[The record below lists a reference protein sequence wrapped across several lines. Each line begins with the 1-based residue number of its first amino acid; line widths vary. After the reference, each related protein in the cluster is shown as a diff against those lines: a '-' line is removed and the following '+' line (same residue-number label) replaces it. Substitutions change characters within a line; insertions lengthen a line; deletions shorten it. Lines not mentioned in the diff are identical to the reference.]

1 MRDVELE
8 QKIKDLIDG
17 LKGICNAYGLSGD
30 GNEYKIISQSFLYK
44 FLNDKFIHDV
54 CEVEPEL
61 KNANNLQDS
70 LFRKTEDKY
79 EILMAKLGGG
89 TAKLKPTQLISYL
102 YAQQN
107 VDDFY
112 KNFNETLNDIAVQNS
127 GTFSVHTASNKNV
140 LLFDANL
147 FNVITD
153 EDKRDDAARAVI
165 NRLSEN
171 RFDFVEAFGHGFDFF
186 STIFEYLIKDYNTNG
201 GGTYAEYYTPHS
213 VARIIAKI
221 LVNGNENLQD
231 QKVLDPSAGSGTLLM
246 NIAHEIG
253 IDRCSVYS
261 QDISQKSSNLLRLNL
276 ILNNLAHSIT
286 NVVEGNTLTAP
297 KHTGKK
303 FDFIVSNPPFGL
315 RKNAY
320 EDSYN
325 EINNN
330 PVWSERFFAGI
341 PNLPKEDNDKSKAN
355 VYLLFLQHVLWMMS
369 DSGKAAIVVPTGFIT
384 AHNTIEKKIRKQL
397 IEKKWLKGVVSMP
410 SYIFANTGTNVSV
423 IFIDKTNKDD
433 TVTLVDASKLG
444 EKIKEGKN
452 QRTIIRAEE
461 EQKIIDAFLNMEAIE
476 NFSVKVGYNEIK
488 EKDYS
493 LSAGPYFDVKIEH
506 VDITEEELWKRVN
519 AYKNSLTEQFSKNER
534 LEKCILEQMER
545 IKNANR

>member
-61 KNANNLQDS
+61 KNADNLQDA
-70 LFRKTEDKY
+70 LFEKTEDEY

-221 LVNGNENLQD
+221 LVNNNKDLLD
-231 QKVLDPSAGSGTLLM
+231 QRVLDPSAGSGTLLM

-253 IDRCSVYS
+253 TDRCSVYS

-297 KHTGKK
+297 KHIDKK

-315 RKNAY
+315 RKSAY

-325 EINNN
+325 EILNN
-330 PVWSERFFAGI
+330 PVWSERFFAGV
-341 PNLPKEDNDKSKAN
+341 PNLPKKDDDKSKAN
-355 VYLLFLQHVLWMMS
+355 VYLLFLQHVIWMTS
-369 DSGKAAIVVPTGFIT
+369 DNGKAAIVVPTGFIT
-384 AHNTIEKKIRKQL
+384 AHNTIEKKIRERL

-410 SYIFANTGTNVSV
+410 SNIFANTGTNVSV
-423 IFIDKTNKDD
+423 IFIDKTNKNNK
-433 TVTLVDASKLG
+433 VTLVDASKLG
-444 EKIKEGKN
+444 EVVKEGKN
-452 QRTIIRAEE
+452 QRTVLNKEE
-461 EQKIIDAFLNMEAIE
+461 EQQIINAFLGAEE
-476 NFSVKVGYNEIK
+476 VDDFSVKVSYDEIK
-488 EKDYS
+488 EKNYS
-493 LSAGPYFDVKIEH
+493 LSAGQYFEVKIEY
-506 VDITEEELWKRVN
+506 VDITAEEFQKQIDSH
-519 AYKNSLTEQFSKNER
+519 AASL
-534 LEKCILEQMER
+534 LEKRQEGAELEKRILDQLGRLKYEG
-545 IKNANR
+545 

>member
-17 LKGICNAYGLSGD
+17 LKGICNSYGLSGD
-30 GNEYKIISQSFLYK
+30 PSEYKIISQSFLYK

-54 CEVEPEL
+54 CEVEPDL
-61 KNANNLQDS
+61 KTADNFQDA
-70 LFRKTEDKY
+70 LFKKTEDEY

-147 FNVITD
+147 FNAITD

-201 GGTYAEYYTPHS
+201 GGNYAEYYTPHS

-221 LVNGNENLQD
+221 LVNGNKDLLD

-253 IDRCSVYS
+253 TDRCSVYS

-276 ILNNLAHSIT
+276 ILNNLTHSIA
-286 NVVEGNTLTAP
+286 NVVEGNTITNPAHID
-297 KHTGKK
+297 KRGK
-303 FDFIVSNPPFGL
+303 FDFIVSNPPFKVDFSEY
-315 RKNAY
+315 RDQVANNQAY
-320 EDSYN
+320 ND
-325 EINNN
+325 
-330 PVWSERFFAGI
+330 RFFAGI
-341 PNLPKEDNDKSKAN
+341 PTIPSKKKESMAI
-355 VYLLFLQHVLWMMS
+355 YLLFIQHIMWMLA

-384 AHNTIEKKIRKQL
+384 AQSGIEKTIRERL
-397 IEKKWLKGVVSMP
+397 VEKKWLKGVVSMP
-410 SYIFANTGTNVSV
+410 SNIFATTGTNVSV
-423 IFIDKTNKDD
+423 IFIDKTNQNDK
-433 TVTLVDASKLG
+433 VTLVDASELG
-444 EKIKEGKN
+444 DKIKEGKN
-452 QRTIIRAEE
+452 QRTVLKKEE
-461 EQKIIDAFLNMEAIE
+461 EKKIIDAFLDTEEIE
-476 NFSVKVGYNEIK
+476 GFSVKVGYDDIK
-488 EKDYS
+488 TKGYS
-493 LSAGPYFDVKIEH
+493 LSAGQYFEIKIT
-506 VDITEEELWKRVN
+506 VSELT
-519 AYKNSLTEQFSKNER
+519 AEQFNER
-534 LEKCILEQMER
+534 ISGLKEDLRTLSTKGSNLEKEINDSLEKIQY
-545 IKNANR
+545 A

>member
-17 LKGICNAYGLSGD
+17 LKGICNSYGLSGD

-54 CEVEPEL
+54 CEIELEL
-61 KNANNLQDS
+61 KNVDNLQEA
-70 LFRKTEDKY
+70 LFQKTEDEY

-201 GGTYAEYYTPHS
+201 GGNYAEYYTPHS

-221 LVNGNENLQD
+221 LVNGNKDLLN

-253 IDRCSVYS
+253 TDRCSVYS

-276 ILNNLAHSIT
+276 ILNNLTHSIA
-286 NVVEGNTLTAP
+286 NVVEGNTITNPAHID
-297 KHTGKK
+297 KRGK
-303 FDFIVSNPPFGL
+303 FDFIVSNPPFKVDFSEY
-315 RKNAY
+315 RDQVANNRAY
-320 EDSYN
+320 ND
-325 EINNN
+325 
-330 PVWSERFFAGI
+330 RFFAGI
-341 PNLPKEDNDKSKAN
+341 PTIPSKKKESMAI
-355 VYLLFLQHVLWMMS
+355 YLLFIQHIMWMLA

-384 AHNTIEKKIRKQL
+384 AQSGIEKTIRERL

-410 SYIFANTGTNVSV
+410 SNIFATTGTNVSV
-423 IFIDKTNKDD
+423 IFIDKTNQNEK
-433 TVTLVDASKLG
+433 VTLVDASEFG
-444 EKIKEGKN
+444 DKIKEGKN
-452 QRTIIRAEE
+452 QRTVLKKEE
-461 EQKIIDAFLNMEAIE
+461 EKKIIDAFLDTEEIE
-476 NFSVKVGYNEIK
+476 GFSIKVGYDDIK
-488 EKDYS
+488 TKGYS
-493 LSAGPYFDVKIEH
+493 LSAGQYFEIKIT
-506 VDITEEELWKRVN
+506 VSELT
-519 AYKNSLTEQFSKNER
+519 TEQFNER
-534 LEKCILEQMER
+534 ISGLKEDLRTLSTKGSNLEKEINDSLEKIQY
-545 IKNANR
+545 A

>member
-1 MRDVELE
+1 MPTICKIHYLE
-8 QKIKDLIDG
+8 
-17 LKGICNAYGLSGD
+17 
-30 GNEYKIISQSFLYK
+30 
-44 FLNDKFIHDV
+44 
-54 CEVEPEL
+54 
-61 KNANNLQDS
+61 
-70 LFRKTEDKY
+70 TEDKY

>member
-70 LFRKTEDKY
+70 LFKKTEDEY

-221 LVNGNENLQD
+221 LVNNNENLLD

-253 IDRCSVYS
+253 TDRCSVYS

-297 KHTGKK
+297 KHTDKK

-325 EINNN
+325 EIKNNA
-330 PVWSERFFAGI
+330 VWSERFFAGV
-341 PNLPKEDNDKSKAN
+341 PNLPKKDDDKSKAS
-355 VYLLFLQHVLWMMS
+355 VYLLFLQHVLWML
-369 DSGKAAIVVPTGFIT
+369 DKNGKAAIVVPTGFLT
-384 AHNTIEKKIRKQL
+384 APNKIEKSIR
-397 IEKKWLKGVVSMP
+397 EKLVNNKWLKGVVSMP
-410 SYIFANTGTNVSV
+410 SNIFANTGTNVSV
-423 IFIDKTNKDD
+423 IFIDKTRAEDHCI
-433 TVTLVDASKLG
+433 LVDAAKLG
-444 EKIKEGKN
+444 TTIKDGKN
-452 QRTIIRAEE
+452 QRTILDKSE
-461 EQKIIDAFLNMEAIE
+461 EQRIIDTINSETVVN
-476 NFSVKVGYNEIK
+476 NFSIVVNYDEIRNKNLSFAAGQYFPIIIKYNEMPTSEFNKKIETYK
-488 EKDYS
+488 NELETLSEQNKALESDIINS
-493 LSAGPYFDVKIEH
+493 LSKVKY
-506 VDITEEELWKRVN
+506 DL
-519 AYKNSLTEQFSKNER
+519 
-534 LEKCILEQMER
+534 
-545 IKNANR
+545 

>member
-61 KNANNLQDS
+61 KNADNLQDA
-70 LFRKTEDKY
+70 LFKKTEDEY

-89 TAKLKPTQLISYL
+89 TARLKPTQLISYL

-221 LVNGNENLQD
+221 LVNNNENLLD

-253 IDRCSVYS
+253 TDRCSVYS

-297 KHTGKK
+297 KHTDKK

-325 EINNN
+325 EIKNNA
-330 PVWSERFFAGI
+330 VWSERFFAGV
-341 PNLPKEDNDKSKAN
+341 PNLPKKDDDKSKAN

-369 DSGKAAIVVPTGFIT
+369 DNGKAAIVVPTGFIT
-384 AHNTIEKKIRKQL
+384 AHNTIERKIRERL
-397 IEKKWLKGVVSMP
+397 VEKKWLKGVVSMP
-410 SYIFANTGTNVSV
+410 SNIFATTGTNVSV
-423 IFIDKTNKDD
+423 IFIDKTNQNNE
-433 TVTLVDASKLG
+433 VTLVDASKLG
-444 EKIKEGKN
+444 DKIKEGKN
-452 QRTIIRAEE
+452 QKTVLRKEEE
-461 EQKIIDAFLNMEAIE
+461 EQIIDAFLDTKTIDD
-476 NFSVKVGYNEIK
+476 FSIKVDYDEIK
-488 EKDYS
+488 DKDYS
-493 LSAGPYFDVKIEH
+493 FSAGQYFEVKIQYPVLTKGDFDKKISLSKDE
-506 VDITEEELWKRVN
+506 IN
-519 AYKNSLTEQFSKNER
+519 ALFDKNSELQKQINNS
-534 LEKCILEQMER
+534 LDGLI
-545 IKNANR
+545 

>member
-17 LKGICNAYGLSGD
+17 LKGICNSYGLSGD
-30 GNEYKIISQSFLYK
+30 PSEYKIISQSFLYK

-54 CEVEPEL
+54 CEVEPDL
-61 KNANNLQDS
+61 KTADNFQDA
-70 LFRKTEDKY
+70 LFKKTEDEY

-127 GTFSVHTASNKNV
+127 GTFSVHTASNKNA

-147 FNVITD
+147 FNAITD

-201 GGTYAEYYTPHS
+201 GGNYAEYYTPHS

-221 LVNGNENLQD
+221 LVNGNKDLLD

-253 IDRCSVYS
+253 TDRCSVYS

-276 ILNNLAHSIT
+276 ILNNLTHSIA
-286 NVVEGNTLTAP
+286 NVVEGNTITNPAHID
-297 KHTGKK
+297 KRGK
-303 FDFIVSNPPFGL
+303 FDFIVSNPPFKVDFSEY
-315 RKNAY
+315 RDQVANNQAY
-320 EDSYN
+320 ND
-325 EINNN
+325 
-330 PVWSERFFAGI
+330 RFFAGI
-341 PNLPKEDNDKSKAN
+341 PTIPSKKKESMAI
-355 VYLLFLQHVLWMMS
+355 YLLFIQHIMWMLA

-384 AHNTIEKKIRKQL
+384 AQSGIEKTIRERL
-397 IEKKWLKGVVSMP
+397 VEKKWLKGVVSMP
-410 SYIFANTGTNVSV
+410 SNIFATTGTNVSV
-423 IFIDKTNKDD
+423 IFIDKTNQNDK
-433 TVTLVDASKLG
+433 VTLVDASELG
-444 EKIKEGKN
+444 DKIKEGKN
-452 QRTIIRAEE
+452 QRTVLKKEE
-461 EQKIIDAFLNMEAIE
+461 EKKIIDAFLDTEEIE
-476 NFSVKVGYNEIK
+476 GFSVKVGYDDIK
-488 EKDYS
+488 TKGYS
-493 LSAGPYFDVKIEH
+493 LSAGQYFEIKIT
-506 VDITEEELWKRVN
+506 VSELT
-519 AYKNSLTEQFSKNER
+519 TEQFNER
-534 LEKCILEQMER
+534 ISGLKEDLRTLSTKGSNLEKEINDSLEKIQY
-545 IKNANR
+545 A

>member
-70 LFRKTEDKY
+70 LFKKTEDEY

-221 LVNGNENLQD
+221 LVNNNENLLD

-253 IDRCSVYS
+253 TDRCSVYS

-297 KHTGKK
+297 KHTDKK

-325 EINNN
+325 EIKNNA
-330 PVWSERFFAGI
+330 VWSERFFAGV
-341 PNLPKEDNDKSKAN
+341 PNLPKKDDDKSKAN

-369 DSGKAAIVVPTGFIT
+369 DNGKAAIVVPTGFIT
-384 AHNTIEKKIRKQL
+384 AHNTIERKIRERL
-397 IEKKWLKGVVSMP
+397 VEKRWLKGVVSMP
-410 SYIFANTGTNVSV
+410 SNIFANTGTNVSV
-423 IFIDKTNKDD
+423 LFIDKSNRDSA
-433 TVTLVDASKLG
+433 VTLVDASKLG
-444 EKIKEGKN
+444 KVIKEGKN
-452 QRTIIRAEE
+452 QKTVLSLDEE
-461 EQKIIDAFLNMEAIE
+461 EQIIKAFNSNEAIE
-476 NFSVKVGYNEIK
+476 DFSVHPTIEDIK
-488 EKDYS
+488 EKNYS
-493 LSAGPYFDVKIEH
+493 LSAGQYFEVKIEH
-506 VDITEEELWKRVN
+506 TDISADAFTEKMNGFQKSLEEKFQKGHELEKKIV
-519 AYKNSLTEQFSKNER
+519 EQFKE
-534 LEKCILEQMER
+534 LKLQ
-545 IKNANR
+545 

>member
-1 MRDVELE
+1 MRDIELE

-61 KNANNLQDS
+61 KNADNLQDA
-70 LFRKTEDKY
+70 LFKKTEDEY

-221 LVNGNENLQD
+221 LVNNNKDLLD

-253 IDRCSVYS
+253 TDRCSVYS

-297 KHTGKK
+297 KHTDKK

-325 EINNN
+325 EVKNNTA
-330 PVWSERFFAGI
+330 WSERFFAGI
-341 PNLPKEDNDKSKAN
+341 PNLPKKDDDKSKAN

-369 DSGKAAIVVPTGFIT
+369 DRGKAAIVVPTGFIT
-384 AHNTIEKKIRKQL
+384 AHNTIERKIRERL
-397 IEKKWLKGVVSMP
+397 VEKKWLKGVVSMP
-410 SYIFANTGTNVSV
+410 SNIFATTGTNVSV
-423 IFIDKTNKDD
+423 IFIDKTNQDD
-433 TVTLVDASKLG
+433 KVTLVDASKLG
-444 EKIKEGKN
+444 DKIKEGKN
-452 QRTIIRAEE
+452 QKTVLRKEEE
-461 EQKIIDAFLNMEAIE
+461 EQIINAFLDSKTIE
-476 NFSVKVGYNEIK
+476 DFSIKVDYDEIK
-488 EKDYS
+488 DKDYS
-493 LSAGPYFDVKIEH
+493 FSAGQYFEVKIQYP
-506 VDITEEELWKRVN
+506 VLTKDDFDKKI
-519 AYKNSLTEQFSKNER
+519 NSFKNE
-534 LEKCILEQMER
+534 LNTLFA
-545 IKNANR
+545 KNDEFQKQINDGLDGLSQ

>member
-17 LKGICNAYGLSGD
+17 LKGICNSYGLSGD
-30 GNEYKIISQSFLYK
+30 PSEYKIISQSFLYK

-61 KNANNLQDS
+61 KNVDNLQDA
-70 LFRKTEDKY
+70 LFKKTEDEY

-221 LVNGNENLQD
+221 LVNNNENLLD

-253 IDRCSVYS
+253 TDRCSVYS

-276 ILNNLAHSIT
+276 ILNNLAHSIA
-286 NVVEGNTLTAP
+286 NVVEGNTITNPAHID
-297 KHTGKK
+297 KRGK
-303 FDFIVSNPPFGL
+303 FDFIVSNPPFKVDFSEY
-315 RKNAY
+315 RDQVAENSAY
-320 EDSYN
+320 N
-325 EINNN
+325 
-330 PVWSERFFAGI
+330 ERFFAGVPTI
-341 PNLPKEDNDKSKAN
+341 PGKKKESMAI
-355 VYLLFLQHVLWMMS
+355 YLLFIQHIMWMLA

-384 AHNTIEKKIRKQL
+384 AQSRIEKAIR
-397 IEKKWLKGVVSMP
+397 
-410 SYIFANTGTNVSV
+410 
-423 IFIDKTNKDD
+423 
-433 TVTLVDASKLG
+433 
-444 EKIKEGKN
+444 
-452 QRTIIRAEE
+452 
-461 EQKIIDAFLNMEAIE
+461 
-476 NFSVKVGYNEIK
+476 
-488 EKDYS
+488 
-493 LSAGPYFDVKIEH
+493 
-506 VDITEEELWKRVN
+506 
-519 AYKNSLTEQFSKNER
+519 ER
-534 LEKCILEQMER
+534 LVEKNGL
-545 IKNANR
+545 KA

>member
-1 MRDVELE
+1 MRDIELE

-17 LKGICNAYGLSGD
+17 LKGICNSYELSGD
-30 GNEYKIISQSFLYK
+30 PSEYKIISQSFLYK

-54 CEVEPEL
+54 CEVEPDL
-61 KNANNLQDS
+61 KTADNFQDT
-70 LFRKTEDKY
+70 LFKKTEDEY
-79 EILMAKLGGG
+79 EILMAKLGGD

-147 FNVITD
+147 FNAITD

-201 GGTYAEYYTPHS
+201 GGNYAEYYTPHS

-221 LVNGNENLQD
+221 LVNGNKDLLD

-253 IDRCSVYS
+253 TDRCSVYS

-276 ILNNLAHSIT
+276 ILNNLTHSIA
-286 NVVEGNTLTAP
+286 NVVEGNTITNPAHID
-297 KHTGKK
+297 KRGK
-303 FDFIVSNPPFGL
+303 FDFIVSNPPFKVDFSEY
-315 RKNAY
+315 RDQVANNQAY
-320 EDSYN
+320 ND
-325 EINNN
+325 
-330 PVWSERFFAGI
+330 RFFAGI
-341 PNLPKEDNDKSKAN
+341 PTIPSKKKESMAI
-355 VYLLFLQHVLWMMS
+355 YLLFIQHIMWMLA

-384 AHNTIEKKIRKQL
+384 AQSGIEKTIRERL
-397 IEKKWLKGVVSMP
+397 VEKKWLKGVVSMP
-410 SYIFANTGTNVSV
+410 SNIFATTGTNVSV
-423 IFIDKTNKDD
+423 IFIDKTNQNDK
-433 TVTLVDASKLG
+433 VTLVDASELG
-444 EKIKEGKN
+444 DKIKEGKN
-452 QRTIIRAEE
+452 QRTVLKKEE
-461 EQKIIDAFLNMEAIE
+461 EKKIIDAFLDTEEIE
-476 NFSVKVGYNEIK
+476 GFSVKVGYDDIK
-488 EKDYS
+488 TKGYS
-493 LSAGPYFDVKIEH
+493 LSAGQYFEIKIT
-506 VDITEEELWKRVN
+506 VSELT
-519 AYKNSLTEQFSKNER
+519 AEQFNER
-534 LEKCILEQMER
+534 ISGLKEDLRTLSTKGSNLEKEINDSLEKIQY
-545 IKNANR
+545 A

>member
-493 LSAGPYFDVKIEH
+493 LCSHLERGKKGQKGFQFDFGGVQE
-506 VDITEEELWKRVN
+506 R
-519 AYKNSLTEQFSKNER
+519 KN
-534 LEKCILEQMER
+534 
-545 IKNANR
+545 

>member
-61 KNANNLQDS
+61 KNADNLQDA
-70 LFRKTEDKY
+70 LFKKTEDEY

-221 LVNGNENLQD
+221 LVNNNENLLD
-231 QKVLDPSAGSGTLLM
+231 QKILDPSAGSGTLLM

-253 IDRCSVYS
+253 TDRCSVYS

-297 KHTGKK
+297 KHTDKK

-325 EINNN
+325 EIKNNA
-330 PVWSERFFAGI
+330 VWSERFFAGV
-341 PNLPKEDNDKSKAN
+341 PNLPKKDDDKSKAS
-355 VYLLFLQHVLWMMS
+355 VYLLFLQHVLWML
-369 DSGKAAIVVPTGFIT
+369 DKNGKAAIVVPTGFLT
-384 AHNTIEKKIRKQL
+384 APNKIEKSIR
-397 IEKKWLKGVVSMP
+397 EKLVNNKWLKGVVSMP
-410 SYIFANTGTNVSV
+410 SNIFANTGTNVSV
-423 IFIDKTNKDD
+423 IFIDKTRAEDHCI
-433 TVTLVDASKLG
+433 LVDAAKLG
-444 EKIKEGKN
+444 TTIKDGKN
-452 QRTIIRAEE
+452 QRTILDKSE
-461 EQKIIDAFLNMEAIE
+461 EQRIIDTINSETVVN
-476 NFSVKVGYNEIK
+476 NFSIVVNYDEIRNKNLSFAAGQYFPIIIKYNEMPTSEFNKKIETYK
-488 EKDYS
+488 NELETLSEQNKALESDIINS
-493 LSAGPYFDVKIEH
+493 LSKVKY
-506 VDITEEELWKRVN
+506 DL
-519 AYKNSLTEQFSKNER
+519 
-534 LEKCILEQMER
+534 
-545 IKNANR
+545 

>member
-61 KNANNLQDS
+61 KNADNLQDA
-70 LFRKTEDKY
+70 LFKKTEDEY

-221 LVNGNENLQD
+221 LVNNNKDLLD

-253 IDRCSVYS
+253 TDRCSVYS

-297 KHTGKK
+297 KHTDKK

-325 EINNN
+325 EVKNNTA
-330 PVWSERFFAGI
+330 WSERFFAGI
-341 PNLPKEDNDKSKAN
+341 PNLPKKDDDKSKAN

-369 DSGKAAIVVPTGFIT
+369 DRGKAAIVVPTGFIT
-384 AHNTIEKKIRKQL
+384 AHNTIERKIRERL
-397 IEKKWLKGVVSMP
+397 VEKKWLKGVVSMP
-410 SYIFANTGTNVSV
+410 SNIFATTGTNVSV
-423 IFIDKTNKDD
+423 IFIDKTNQDD
-433 TVTLVDASKLG
+433 KVTLVDASKLG
-444 EKIKEGKN
+444 DKIKEGKN
-452 QRTIIRAEE
+452 QKTVLRKEEE
-461 EQKIIDAFLNMEAIE
+461 EQIINAFLDSKTIE
-476 NFSVKVGYNEIK
+476 DFSIKVDYDEIK
-488 EKDYS
+488 DKDYS
-493 LSAGPYFDVKIEH
+493 FSAGQYFEVKIQYP
-506 VDITEEELWKRVN
+506 VLTKDDFDKKI
-519 AYKNSLTEQFSKNER
+519 NSFKNE
-534 LEKCILEQMER
+534 LNTLFA
-545 IKNANR
+545 KNDEFQKQINDGLDGLSQ

>member
-54 CEVEPEL
+54 CEVEPKL
-61 KNANNLQDS
+61 KNADNLQDA
-70 LFRKTEDKY
+70 LFKKTEDEY

-201 GGTYAEYYTPHS
+201 GGNYAEYYTPHS

-221 LVNGNENLQD
+221 LVNGNENLLD

-276 ILNNLAHSIT
+276 TLNNLTHSIS
-286 NVVEGNTLTAP
+286 NVVEGNTITNPA
-297 KHTGKK
+297 HTDKRGK
-303 FDFIVSNPPFGL
+303 FNFIVSNPPFKVDFSEY
-315 RKNAY
+315 RDQVA
-320 EDSYN
+320 
-325 EINNN
+325 NN
-330 PVWSERFFAGI
+330 PAYNERFFAGVPAI
-341 PNLPKEDNDKSKAN
+341 PGKKKESMAI
-355 VYLLFLQHVLWMMS
+355 YLLFIQHIVWMLA

-384 AHNTIEKKIRKQL
+384 AQSGIEKTIRERL
-397 IEKKWLKGVVSMP
+397 IENKWLKGVVSMP
-410 SYIFANTGTNVSV
+410 SNIFATTGTNVSV
-423 IFIDKTNKDD
+423 IFIDKANQDNKI
-433 TVTLVDASKLG
+433 TLVDASKLG
-444 EKIKEGKN
+444 EKNKEGKN
-452 QRTIIRAEE
+452 QRTILSPDEE
-461 EQKIIDAFLNMEAIE
+461 RRIIEAFSSEEDIDD
-476 NFSVKVGYNEIK
+476 FSVHPKIEDVKQKN
-488 EKDYS
+488 YS
-493 LSAGPYFDVKIEH
+493 LSAGQYFEIKIQH
-506 VDITEEELWKRVN
+506 IDITEDEFKNRITDYQNALDSLFAESNELSQK
-519 AYKNSLTEQFSKNER
+519 
-534 LEKCILEQMER
+534 
-545 IKNANR
+545 IKDNLGKLIWY

>member
-54 CEVEPEL
+54 CEAEPEL
-61 KNANNLQDS
+61 KNADSLQDA
-70 LFRKTEDKY
+70 LFKKTEDEY
-79 EILMAKLGGG
+79 DILMAKLGGG

-221 LVNGNENLQD
+221 LVNDNENLQD

-253 IDRCSVYS
+253 TDRCSVYS

-297 KHTGKK
+297 KHTDKK

-320 EDSYN
+320 EDSHN
-325 EINNN
+325 EIRNNAA
-330 PVWSERFFAGI
+330 WSERFFAGI
-341 PNLPKEDNDKSKAN
+341 PNLPKKDDDKSKAG
-355 VYLLFLQHVLWMMS
+355 VYLLFLQHVLWML
-369 DSGKAAIVVPTGFIT
+369 DKNGKAAIVVPTGFLT
-384 AHNTIEKKIRKQL
+384 APNKIEKFIR
-397 IEKKWLKGVVSMP
+397 EKLVNNKWLKGVVSMP
-410 SYIFANTGTNVSV
+410 SNIFANTGTNVSV
-423 IFIDKTNKDD
+423 IFIDKTRTEDHCI
-433 TVTLVDASKLG
+433 LVDAAKLG
-444 EKIKEGKN
+444 TIIKDGKN
-452 QRTIIRAEE
+452 QRTILDKSE
-461 EQKIIDAFLNMEAIE
+461 EQRIIDTINSETVVNNFSIVVNYDEIRNKNLSFAAGQYFPIIIKYNEMPTSEFNKIIETY
-476 NFSVKVGYNEIK
+476 KNELEILSEQNK
-488 EKDYS
+488 ALESDIISS
-493 LSAGPYFDVKIEH
+493 LSKVKY
-506 VDITEEELWKRVN
+506 DL
-519 AYKNSLTEQFSKNER
+519 
-534 LEKCILEQMER
+534 
-545 IKNANR
+545 

>member
-61 KNANNLQDS
+61 KNADNLQDA
-70 LFRKTEDKY
+70 LFKKTEDEY

-221 LVNGNENLQD
+221 LVNNNENLLD

-253 IDRCSVYS
+253 TDRCSVYS

-297 KHTGKK
+297 KHTDKK

-325 EINNN
+325 EIKNNA
-330 PVWSERFFAGI
+330 VWSERFFAGV
-341 PNLPKEDNDKSKAN
+341 PNLPKKDDDKSKAN

-369 DSGKAAIVVPTGFIT
+369 DNGKAAIVVPTGFIT
-384 AHNTIEKKIRKQL
+384 AHNTIERKIRERL
-397 IEKKWLKGVVSMP
+397 VEKKWLKGVVSMP
-410 SYIFANTGTNVSV
+410 SNIFATTGTNVSV
-423 IFIDKTNKDD
+423 IFIDKTNRNNE
-433 TVTLVDASKLG
+433 VTLVDASKLG
-444 EKIKEGKN
+444 DKIKEGKN
-452 QRTIIRAEE
+452 QKTVLRKEEE
-461 EQKIIDAFLNMEAIE
+461 EQIIDAFLDTKTIDD
-476 NFSVKVGYNEIK
+476 FSIKVDYDEIK
-488 EKDYS
+488 DKDYS
-493 LSAGPYFDVKIEH
+493 FSAGQYFEVKIQYPVLTKGDFDKKISLSKDE
-506 VDITEEELWKRVN
+506 IN
-519 AYKNSLTEQFSKNER
+519 ALFDKNSELQKQINNS
-534 LEKCILEQMER
+534 LDGLI
-545 IKNANR
+545 

>member
-61 KNANNLQDS
+61 KNADNLQDA
-70 LFRKTEDKY
+70 LFKKTEDEY

-253 IDRCSVYS
+253 TDRCSVYS

-297 KHTGKK
+297 KHTDKK

-325 EINNN
+325 EIEENTI
-330 PVWSERFFAGI
+330 WSERFFAGI
-341 PNLPKEDNDKSKAN
+341 PNLPKKDDDKSKAN
-355 VYLLFLQHVLWMMS
+355 VYLLFLQHVLWML
-369 DSGKAAIVVPTGFIT
+369 DENGKAAIVVPTGFLT
-384 AHNTIEKKIRKQL
+384 APNKIEKAIRKKL
-397 IEKKWLKGVVSMP
+397 IDNKWLKGVVSMP
-410 SYIFANTGTNVSV
+410 SNIFANTGTNVSV
-423 IFIDKTNKDD
+423 LFIDKTRTQDSCI
-433 TVTLVDASKLG
+433 LVDASKLG
-444 EKIKEGKN
+444 TTIKDGKN
-452 QRTIIRAEE
+452 QRTILSQSE
-461 EQKIIDAFLNMEAIE
+461 EQRIIDTINNEEIVS
-476 NFSVKVGYNEIK
+476 NFSIVVNYNEINNKNLSFAAGQYFPIEIKYCEMSAK
-488 EKDYS
+488 EFNEKIDTISKDLND
-493 LSAGPYFDVKIEH
+493 LSSQNELLKTDIISGLSKVKY
-506 VDITEEELWKRVN
+506 DL
-519 AYKNSLTEQFSKNER
+519 
-534 LEKCILEQMER
+534 
-545 IKNANR
+545 

>member
-253 IDRCSVYS
+253 IDR
-261 QDISQKSSNLLRLNL
+261 
-276 ILNNLAHSIT
+276 
-286 NVVEGNTLTAP
+286 
-297 KHTGKK
+297 
-303 FDFIVSNPPFGL
+303 
-315 RKNAY
+315 
-320 EDSYN
+320 
-325 EINNN
+325 
-330 PVWSERFFAGI
+330 
-341 PNLPKEDNDKSKAN
+341 
-355 VYLLFLQHVLWMMS
+355 
-369 DSGKAAIVVPTGFIT
+369 
-384 AHNTIEKKIRKQL
+384 
-397 IEKKWLKGVVSMP
+397 
-410 SYIFANTGTNVSV
+410 
-423 IFIDKTNKDD
+423 
-433 TVTLVDASKLG
+433 
-444 EKIKEGKN
+444 
-452 QRTIIRAEE
+452 
-461 EQKIIDAFLNMEAIE
+461 
-476 NFSVKVGYNEIK
+476 
-488 EKDYS
+488 
-493 LSAGPYFDVKIEH
+493 
-506 VDITEEELWKRVN
+506 
-519 AYKNSLTEQFSKNER
+519 
-534 LEKCILEQMER
+534 
-545 IKNANR
+545 

>member
-61 KNANNLQDS
+61 KNADNLQDA
-70 LFRKTEDKY
+70 LFKKTEDEY

-221 LVNGNENLQD
+221 LVNGNENLQN

-253 IDRCSVYS
+253 TDRCSVYS

-297 KHTGKK
+297 KHTDKK

-325 EINNN
+325 EIRNNA
-330 PVWSERFFAGI
+330 VWSERFFAGV
-341 PNLPKEDNDKSKAN
+341 PNLPKKDDDKSKAN

-369 DSGKAAIVVPTGFIT
+369 DNGKAAIVVPTGFIT
-384 AHNTIEKKIRKQL
+384 AHNTIERKIRERL
-397 IEKKWLKGVVSMP
+397 VEKKWLKGAISMP
-410 SYIFANTGTNVSV
+410 SNIFANTGTNVSV
-423 IFIDKTNKDD
+423 IFIDKSNQDD
-433 TVTLVDASKLG
+433 KVILVDASKLG
-444 EKIKEGKN
+444 KKVKEGKN
-452 QRTIIRAEE
+452 QKTVLRDYEVSKIIDTFSNKAEE
-461 EQKIIDAFLNMEAIE
+461 ED
-476 NFSVKVGYNEIK
+476 FSVIVPFDSIK
-488 EKDYS
+488 ENDYS
-493 LSAGPYFDVKIEH
+493 FSAGQYFEVKIEY
-506 VDITEEELWKRVN
+506 VDITAEEFDARINEHKT
-519 AYKNSLTEQFSKNER
+519 SLTEKFQNGRE
-534 LEKCILEQMER
+534 LEKEILEQIGDLKYE
-545 IKNANR
+545 

>member
-1 MRDVELE
+1 MRDVEFE

-17 LKGICNAYGLSGD
+17 LKGICNSYGLSGD

-54 CEVEPEL
+54 CEIEPEL
-61 KNANNLQDS
+61 KNVDNLQEA
-70 LFRKTEDKY
+70 LFQKTEDEY

-201 GGTYAEYYTPHS
+201 GGNYAEYYTPHS

-221 LVNGNENLQD
+221 LVNGNKDLLD

-246 NIAHEIG
+246 NIAHEIST
-253 IDRCSVYS
+253 DRCSVYS

-276 ILNNLAHSIT
+276 ILNNLTHSIS
-286 NVVEGNTLTAP
+286 NVVEGNTITNPA
-297 KHTGKK
+297 HTDKRGK
-303 FDFIVSNPPFGL
+303 FNFIVSNPPFKVDFSEY
-315 RKNAY
+315 RNQVA
-320 EDSYN
+320 
-325 EINNN
+325 NN
-330 PVWSERFFAGI
+330 PAYNERFFAGVPAI
-341 PNLPKEDNDKSKAN
+341 PGKKKESMAI
-355 VYLLFLQHVLWMMS
+355 YLLFIQHIMWMLA

-384 AHNTIEKKIRKQL
+384 AQSGIEKTIRERL
-397 IEKKWLKGVVSMP
+397 IENKWLKGVVSMP
-410 SYIFANTGTNVSV
+410 SNIFATTGTNVSV
-423 IFIDKTNKDD
+423 IFIDKTNQNEK
-433 TVTLVDASKLG
+433 VTLVDASGLG
-444 EKIKEGKN
+444 DKIKEGKN
-452 QRTIIRAEE
+452 QHTVLKKEE
-461 EQKIIDAFLNMEAIE
+461 EKKIIDAFLDTEEIE
-476 NFSVKVGYNEIK
+476 GFSIKVGYDNIK
-488 EKDYS
+488 TKGYS
-493 LSAGPYFDVKIEH
+493 LSAGQYFEIKIT
-506 VDITEEELWKRVN
+506 ISELT
-519 AYKNSLTEQFSKNER
+519 TEQFNER
-534 LEKCILEQMER
+534 ISGLKEDLRILSTKGNNLEKKINDSLEKIQY
-545 IKNANR
+545 A

>member
-61 KNANNLQDS
+61 KNADNLQDA
-70 LFRKTEDKY
+70 LFKKTEDEY

-221 LVNGNENLQD
+221 LVNGNENLQN

-253 IDRCSVYS
+253 TDRCSVYS

-297 KHTGKK
+297 KHTDKK

-325 EINNN
+325 EIRNNA
-330 PVWSERFFAGI
+330 VWSERFFAGV
-341 PNLPKEDNDKSKAN
+341 PNLPKKDDDKSKAS
-355 VYLLFLQHVLWMMS
+355 VYLLFLQHVLWML
-369 DSGKAAIVVPTGFIT
+369 DKNGKAAIVVPTGFLT
-384 AHNTIEKKIRKQL
+384 APNKIEKSIR
-397 IEKKWLKGVVSMP
+397 EKLVNNKWLKGVVSMP
-410 SYIFANTGTNVSV
+410 SNIFANTGTNVSV
-423 IFIDKTNKDD
+423 IFIDKTRAEDHCI
-433 TVTLVDASKLG
+433 LVDAAKLG
-444 EKIKEGKN
+444 TTIKDGKN
-452 QRTIIRAEE
+452 QRTILDKSE
-461 EQKIIDAFLNMEAIE
+461 EQRIIDTINSETVVN
-476 NFSVKVGYNEIK
+476 NFSIVVNYDEIRNKNLSFAAGQYFPIIIKYNEMPTSEFNKKIETYK
-488 EKDYS
+488 NELETLSEQNKALESDIINS
-493 LSAGPYFDVKIEH
+493 LSKVKY
-506 VDITEEELWKRVN
+506 DL
-519 AYKNSLTEQFSKNER
+519 
-534 LEKCILEQMER
+534 
-545 IKNANR
+545 

>member
-61 KNANNLQDS
+61 KNADNLQDA
-70 LFRKTEDKY
+70 LFNKTEDEY

-221 LVNGNENLQD
+221 LVNGNENLQN

-253 IDRCSVYS
+253 TDRCSVYS

-297 KHTGKK
+297 KHTDKK

-325 EINNN
+325 EIRNNA
-330 PVWSERFFAGI
+330 VWSERFFAGV
-341 PNLPKEDNDKSKAN
+341 PNLPKKDDDKSKAN

-369 DSGKAAIVVPTGFIT
+369 DNGKAAIVVPTGFIT
-384 AHNTIEKKIRKQL
+384 AHNTIERKIRERL
-397 IEKKWLKGVVSMP
+397 VEKRWLKGVVSMP
-410 SYIFANTGTNVSV
+410 SNIFANTGTNVSV
-423 IFIDKTNKDD
+423 LFIDKSNRDSA
-433 TVTLVDASKLG
+433 VTLVDASKLG
-444 EKIKEGKN
+444 KVIKEGKN
-452 QRTIIRAEE
+452 QKTVLSLDEE
-461 EQKIIDAFLNMEAIE
+461 EQIIKAFNSNEAIE
-476 NFSVKVGYNEIK
+476 DFSVHPTIEDIK
-488 EKDYS
+488 EKNYS
-493 LSAGPYFDVKIEH
+493 LSAGQYFEVKIEH
-506 VDITEEELWKRVN
+506 TDISADAFTEKMNGFKKSLEEKFQKGHELEKKIV
-519 AYKNSLTEQFSKNER
+519 EQFKE
-534 LEKCILEQMER
+534 LKLQ
-545 IKNANR
+545 

>member
-17 LKGICNAYGLSGD
+17 LKGICNSYGLSGD

-54 CEVEPEL
+54 CEIELEL
-61 KNANNLQDS
+61 KNVDNLQEA
-70 LFRKTEDKY
+70 LFQKTEDEY

-201 GGTYAEYYTPHS
+201 GGNYAEYYTPHS

-221 LVNGNENLQD
+221 LVNGNKDLLN

-253 IDRCSVYS
+253 TDRCSVYS

-276 ILNNLAHSIT
+276 ILNNLTHSIA
-286 NVVEGNTLTAP
+286 NVVEGNTITKPAHID
-297 KHTGKK
+297 KRGK
-303 FDFIVSNPPFGL
+303 FDFIVSNPPFKVDFSEY
-315 RKNAY
+315 RDQVANNRAY
-320 EDSYN
+320 ND
-325 EINNN
+325 
-330 PVWSERFFAGI
+330 RFFAGI
-341 PNLPKEDNDKSKAN
+341 PTIPSKKKESMAI
-355 VYLLFLQHVLWMMS
+355 YLLFIQHIMWMLA

-384 AHNTIEKKIRKQL
+384 AQSGIEKTIRERL

-410 SYIFANTGTNVSV
+410 SNIFATTGTNVSV
-423 IFIDKTNKDD
+423 IFIDKTNQNEK
-433 TVTLVDASKLG
+433 VTLVDASELG
-444 EKIKEGKN
+444 DKIKEGKN
-452 QRTIIRAEE
+452 QRTVLKKEE
-461 EQKIIDAFLNMEAIE
+461 EKKIIDAFLDTEEIE
-476 NFSVKVGYNEIK
+476 GFSIKVGYDDIK
-488 EKDYS
+488 TKGYS
-493 LSAGPYFDVKIEH
+493 LSAGQYFEIKIT
-506 VDITEEELWKRVN
+506 VSELT
-519 AYKNSLTEQFSKNER
+519 TEQFNER
-534 LEKCILEQMER
+534 ISGLKEDLRTLSTKGSNLEKEINDSLEKIQY
-545 IKNANR
+545 A

>member
-44 FLNDKFIHDV
+44 FLNDKFIHDI

-61 KNANNLQDS
+61 KNADNLQDA
-70 LFRKTEDKY
+70 LFKKTEDEY

-221 LVNGNENLQD
+221 LVNGNENLQN

-253 IDRCSVYS
+253 TDRCSVYS

-297 KHTGKK
+297 KHTDKK

-325 EINNN
+325 EIRNNA
-330 PVWSERFFAGI
+330 VWSERFFAGV
-341 PNLPKEDNDKSKAN
+341 PNLPKKDDDKSKAN

-369 DSGKAAIVVPTGFIT
+369 DNGKAAIVVPTGFIT
-384 AHNTIEKKIRKQL
+384 AHNTIERKIRERL
-397 IEKKWLKGVVSMP
+397 VEKKWLKGAISMP
-410 SYIFANTGTNVSV
+410 SNIFANTGTNVSV
-423 IFIDKTNKDD
+423 IFIDKSNQDD
-433 TVTLVDASKLG
+433 KVILVDASKLG
-444 EKIKEGKN
+444 KKVKEGKN
-452 QRTIIRAEE
+452 QKTVLRDYEVSKIIDTFSNKAEE
-461 EQKIIDAFLNMEAIE
+461 ED
-476 NFSVKVGYNEIK
+476 FSVIVPFDSIK
-488 EKDYS
+488 ENDYS
-493 LSAGPYFDVKIEH
+493 FSAGQYFEVKIEY
-506 VDITEEELWKRVN
+506 VDITAEEFDARINEHKT
-519 AYKNSLTEQFSKNER
+519 SLTEKFQNGRE
-534 LEKCILEQMER
+534 LEKEILEQIGDLKYE
-545 IKNANR
+545 

>member
-17 LKGICNAYGLSGD
+17 LKGICNSYGLSGD
-30 GNEYKIISQSFLYK
+30 PSEYKIISQSFLYK

-54 CEVEPEL
+54 CEVEPDL
-61 KNANNLQDS
+61 KTADNFQDA
-70 LFRKTEDKY
+70 LFKKTEDEY

-147 FNVITD
+147 FNAITD

-201 GGTYAEYYTPHS
+201 GGNYAEYYTPHS

-221 LVNGNENLQD
+221 LVNGNKDLLD

-253 IDRCSVYS
+253 TDRCSVYS

-276 ILNNLAHSIT
+276 ILNNLTHSIA
-286 NVVEGNTLTAP
+286 NVVEGNTITNPAHID
-297 KHTGKK
+297 KRGK
-303 FDFIVSNPPFGL
+303 FDFIVSNPPFKVDFSEY
-315 RKNAY
+315 RDQVA
-320 EDSYN
+320 
-325 EINNN
+325 NN
-330 PVWSERFFAGI
+330 PAYNERFFAGVPTI
-341 PNLPKEDNDKSKAN
+341 PDKKKESMAI
-355 VYLLFLQHVLWMMS
+355 YLLFIQHIMWMLA
-369 DSGKAAIVVPTGFIT
+369 DSGKAAIVVPTGFISAQT
-384 AHNTIEKKIRKQL
+384 GIEYEIRKKITDN
-397 IEKKWLKGVVSMP
+397 KWLKGIVSMP
-410 SYIFANTGTNVSV
+410 SNIFATTGTNVSV
-423 IFIDKTNKDD
+423 IFIDKTYKGDE
-433 TVTLVDASKLG
+433 VTLVDAAELG
-444 EKIKEGKN
+444 EKTKDGKN
-452 QRTIIRAEE
+452 QRTILSIEDELKIINAFSSNDAIDGFCAKVTIEQIRAKKYTWSIG
-461 EQKIIDAFLNMEAIE
+461 Q
-476 NFSVKVGYNEIK
+476 
-488 EKDYS
+488 
-493 LSAGPYFDVKIEH
+493 YFDIKIPFIELSGNEFEEKINQYSN
-506 VDITEEELWKRVN
+506 DIEELFASGNSIQNTIQNNIKR
-519 AYKNSLTEQFSKNER
+519 LTR
-534 LEKCILEQMER
+534 G
-545 IKNANR
+545 

>member
-17 LKGICNAYGLSGD
+17 LKGICNSYGLSGD

-54 CEVEPEL
+54 CEIELEL
-61 KNANNLQDS
+61 KNVDNLQEA
-70 LFRKTEDKY
+70 LFQKTEDEY

-201 GGTYAEYYTPHS
+201 GGNYAEYYTPHS

-221 LVNGNENLQD
+221 LVNGNKDLLN

-253 IDRCSVYS
+253 TDRCSVYS

-276 ILNNLAHSIT
+276 ILNNLTHSIA
-286 NVVEGNTLTAP
+286 NVVEGNTITNPAHID
-297 KHTGKK
+297 KRGK
-303 FDFIVSNPPFGL
+303 FDFIVSNPPFKVDFSEY
-315 RKNAY
+315 RDQVANNRAY
-320 EDSYN
+320 ND
-325 EINNN
+325 
-330 PVWSERFFAGI
+330 RFFAGI
-341 PNLPKEDNDKSKAN
+341 PTIPSKKKESMAI
-355 VYLLFLQHVLWMMS
+355 YLLFIQHIMWMLA

-384 AHNTIEKKIRKQL
+384 AQSGIEKTIRERL

-410 SYIFANTGTNVSV
+410 SNIFATTGTNVSV
-423 IFIDKTNKDD
+423 IFIDKTNQNEK
-433 TVTLVDASKLG
+433 VTLVDASELG
-444 EKIKEGKN
+444 DKIKEGKN
-452 QRTIIRAEE
+452 QRTVLKKEE
-461 EQKIIDAFLNMEAIE
+461 EKKIIDAFLDTEEIE
-476 NFSVKVGYNEIK
+476 GFSIKVGYDDIK
-488 EKDYS
+488 TKGYS
-493 LSAGPYFDVKIEH
+493 LSAGQYFEIKIT
-506 VDITEEELWKRVN
+506 VSELT
-519 AYKNSLTEQFSKNER
+519 TEQFNER
-534 LEKCILEQMER
+534 ISGLKEDLRTLSTKGSNLEKEINDSLEKIQY
-545 IKNANR
+545 A

>member
-54 CEVEPEL
+54 CEVETEL
-61 KNANNLQDS
+61 KNADNLQDA
-70 LFRKTEDKY
+70 LFKKTEDEY

-171 RFDFVEAFGHGFDFF
+171 RFDFVEAFSHGFDFF
-186 STIFEYLIKDYNTNG
+186 STIFEYLVKDYNTNG

-253 IDRCSVYS
+253 TDRCSVYS
-261 QDISQKSSNLLRLNL
+261 QDISQTSSNLLRLNL
-276 ILNNLAHSIT
+276 ILNNLTHSIA
-286 NVVEGNTLTAP
+286 NVVEGNTITNPAHID
-297 KHTGKK
+297 KRGK
-303 FDFIVSNPPFGL
+303 FDFIVSNPPFKVDFSEYRDL
-315 RKNAY
+315 VA
-320 EDSYN
+320 
-325 EINNN
+325 NN
-330 PVWSERFFAGI
+330 PAYNDRFFAGVPTI
-341 PNLPKEDNDKSKAN
+341 PCKKKESMSI
-355 VYLLFLQHVLWMMS
+355 YLLFIQHILWMLG
-369 DSGKAAIVVPTGFIT
+369 DFGKAAIVVPTGFIT
-384 AHNTIEKKIRKQL
+384 AQSGIEKTIRERL
-397 IEKKWLKGVVSMP
+397 VEKNWLKGIVSMP
-410 SYIFANTGTNVSV
+410 SNIFAATGTNVSV
-423 IFIDKTNKDD
+423 IFIDKANQDNKI
-433 TVTLVDASKLG
+433 TLVDASKLG
-444 EKIKEGKN
+444 EKIKDGKN
-452 QRTIIRAEE
+452 QRTVLSLEE
-461 EQKIIDAFLNMEAIE
+461 ERRIVESFSSDKDVDD
-476 NFSVKVGYNEIK
+476 FSVRPKIEEVKQKN
-488 EKDYS
+488 YS
-493 LSAGPYFDVKIEH
+493 LSAGQYFEIKVQHI
-506 VDITEEELWKRVN
+506 DITEDEF
-519 AYKNSLTEQFSKNER
+519 KNRITNYPKLPSLV
-534 LEKCILEQMER
+534 
-545 IKNANR
+545 IKSYCLFVQ